1 MDASAV
7 AFTFLAV
14 LILGGALGVVTT
26 RNVAHAAL
34 FLLLSLGSIS
44 GIFILLVA
52 EFLALVQLLIYG
64 GAIIIVLLFALMLT
78 RAEEFSNVR
87 ANPQWAVAAVAALS
101 IFGVL
106 GGVILNNKLD
116 TQELAGPSLEELG
129 TELFTNWVVPFEIAS
144 LILLV
149 ALIGAIIL
157 ARASDGVDDQG
168 ESLASPS
175 LTDTDRQSREG
186 RS

>member
-1 MDASAV
+1 VDASAV
-7 AFTFLAV
+7 AFSFLAV
-14 LILGGALGVVTT
+14 MVIGGALGVVVT

-34 FLLLSLGSIS
+34 FLLLSLASVG
-44 GIFILLVA
+44 GVFILLVA
-52 EFLALVQLLIYG
+52 EFLALVQILIYG
-64 GAIIIVLLFALMLT
+64 GAITIVLLFALMLT
-78 RAEEFSNVR
+78 RAEEFTNVR
-87 ANPQWAVAAVAALS
+87 DNPQWAVAAVAALS

-129 TELFTNWVVPFEIAS
+129 TELFTNWVIPFEIAS
-144 LILLV
+144 LVLLV

-157 ARASDGVDDQG
+157 ARAADGDDGQPSDAQDP
-168 ESLASPS
+168 SS
-175 LTDTDRQSREG
+175 LTDTDGTPGG